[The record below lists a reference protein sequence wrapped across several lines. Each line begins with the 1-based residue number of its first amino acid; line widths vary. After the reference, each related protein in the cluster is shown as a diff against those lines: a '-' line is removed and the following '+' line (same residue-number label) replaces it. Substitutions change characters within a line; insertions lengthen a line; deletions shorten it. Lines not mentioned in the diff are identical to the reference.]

1 MPKTAVWGG
10 VTAVGTWGVG
20 PGVWPMGYLWGL
32 RTSLWGMG
40 YLWHGV
46 ETYGVPM
53 GWPVGTW
60 WGMETSGDLCR
71 HGGRYVVWCG
81 GRWGVGME
89 AW

>member
-10 VTAVGTWGVG
+10 VTAVGAWGVG

-60 WGMETSGDLCR
+60 WGTYGMETSR
-71 HGGRYVVWCG
+71 HG
-81 GRWGVGME
+81 VGPL
-89 AW
+89 